1 MPVLLSGSSPVT
13 LRAWARFIAVRRS
26 CGDVGPAV
34 NSYRIQIGR
43 NMLEAALRYAL
54 SPDALQ
60 KSFFSA
66 FRFAI
71 SNHIEEVLWKSGAG
85 PKYPKPVP
93 NNFHPNRPV
102 VPVEPMHIQGQVL
115 DAEFC
120 LRYGFGESSISA
132 LNYLYSGSRQDSL
145 FPFLESDSFSVGNFL
160 FRLEPGDYE
169 IIIDF
174 ADGVTAAGYATEIRP
189 RSPGSLLGILG
200 LRFASAV
207 TREIAGPM
215 PELESLD
222 ELSPCSAPPLWVSR
236 RNGKVFTCVCFSY
249 MARRAWSRQAS
260 QTEPFKIGNYD
271 DVRLHPGLCSICSD
285 HVPPPEVAG
294 GGYYN
299 AFLQRYLPYRSLFF
313 MKMFDGI
320 DLGHS
325 DQKEGERVAENAAR
339 LAVGYPLIGQKWIS
353 EVTLYRTI
361 RSLLA
366 SRLTFHHYQGKELEG
381 QEIDIWIPSLKLA
394 IEYHGPQHFQ
404 ALPAWGGERAL
415 AAAKER
421 DARKRALLKRLNYH
435 LVEFSH
441 DEQFTEE
448 TVVERIGPFLRA
460 DGNET

>member
-1 MPVLLSGSSPVT
+1 
-13 LRAWARFIAVRRS
+13 
-26 CGDVGPAV
+26 
-34 NSYRIQIGR
+34 
-43 NMLEAALRYAL
+43 MLEAALRYAL

-60 KSFFSA
+60 RSFFSA

-93 NNFHPNRPV
+93 KNFHPNRPLV
-102 VPVEPMHIQGQVL
+102 SVEPMHIQGQLL

-120 LRYGFGESSISA
+120 LRYGFSESSISA
-132 LNYLYSGSRQDSL
+132 LNYLYRGSRQNSL
-145 FPFLESDSFSVGNFL
+145 LPFLESDSFSVGNFL
-160 FRLEPGDYE
+160 FRLEPGDYDM
-169 IIIDF
+169 IIDF

-189 RSPGSLLGILG
+189 RAPGSLLGILG

-207 TREIAGPM
+207 INEIAGPM

-222 ELSPCSAPPLWVSR
+222 ELSPRSAPPLWVSR
-236 RNGKVFTCVCFSY
+236 RTGKVFTCVCFSY
-249 MARRAWSRQAS
+249 MAKRAWSRQAS
-260 QTEPFKIGNYD
+260 QTEPFKIDNYD
-271 DVRLHPGLCSICSD
+271 GVRLHPGLCSICSD
-285 HVPPPEVAG
+285 HVPPPKVAG

-320 DLGHS
+320 DLSLS
-325 DQKEGERVAENAAR
+325 DLKEGERLAENAAR

-366 SRLTFHHYQGKELEG
+366 PRLTFHHYQGKELEG
-381 QEIDIWIPSLKLA
+381 QEIDIWVPSLKLA
-394 IEYHGPQHFQ
+394 VEFQGPQHSQ

-415 AAAKER
+415 VVAKER

-435 LVEFSH
+435 LVESSH

-448 TVVERIGPFLRA
+448 TVFERIRACLPDVQTLETAPFRKRRTTSSAEVFVYEKRLGCGVARVC
-460 DGNET
+460 